1 MANEIKSES
10 FELLININNSDSN
23 TIITV
28 KQYFTFTEDFCKMFF
43 PLFVNGYF

>member
-28 KQYFTFTEDFCKMFF
+28 KQYFTFTEDFW
-43 PLFVNGYF
+43 

>member
-10 FELLININNSDSN
+10 LKLFINTNNSDSN

-28 KQYFTFTEDFCKMFF
+28 KQYFTFTEDFFKMFF
-43 PLFVNGYF
+43 PLLINGYF